1 MRKNVRS
8 LVAVSIAFCALI
20 TCLCAGMADRTANAQ
35 SHGASRAHAATGTH
49 GKKISS
55 DLSEL
60 LNGARPGDELV
71 RVILQGKEDA
81 GGNLRSLLQ
90 RNGVK
95 VRQHFSHL
103 DTRVVEVPASMI
115 DELAADPDVSYL
127 SPDRQVQSSGH
138 VSVTTG
144 ADAVRAA
151 SVPGVTSAL
160 DGSGVGIAV
169 LDSGI
174 YTGHMSFKGKDGLTR
189 VAVNVDFTGAK
200 RMDLADTFGH
210 GTHVAG
216 LAAGNSALYLG
227 GYTGIAPNS
236 KLINLAVLNKE
247 GKGNTSWVLNALDWV
262 MNNRATHNIR
272 VVNMSLGTLAVDSYV
287 NDPLCKAVRRLVDA
301 GVVVVIA
308 AGNLGTVEGQKYY
321 GLIESPGNEPSAITV
336 GASNTF
342 GTDSRAD
349 DVITTYS
356 SRGPTRSWWTDDAG
370 VAHYDN
376 LIKPDLVAPG
386 NKLISAES
394 NNWFV
399 TNYPSLN
406 VYRTN

>member
-1 MRKNVRS
+1 MRKNIRP
-8 LVAVSIAFCALI
+8 LVAASIAFCALFF
-20 TCLCAGMADRTANAQ
+20 CLCPGKITRTASAQ
-35 SHGASRAHAATGTH
+35 SHGALRAHASTGTH

-60 LNGARPGDELV
+60 LSGALTGDEPI
-71 RVILQGKEDA
+71 RIILQGREDT

-95 VRQHFSHL
+95 VRGHFRNL

-115 DELAADPDVSYL
+115 AELAADPDVSYL
-127 SPDRQVQSSGH
+127 SPDREVQSFGH

-151 SVPGVTSAL
+151 SVPGTTSAL

-174 YTGHMSFKGKDGLTR
+174 YTGHLSFRGKDGLTSR
-189 VAVNVDFTGAK
+189 VAVSVDFIGAK

-216 LAAGNSALYLG
+216 LAAGNSALYSS

-247 GKGNTSWVLNALDWV
+247 GKGNTS
-262 MNNRATHNIR
+262 
-272 VVNMSLGTLAVDSYV
+272 
-287 NDPLCKAVRRLVDA
+287 
-301 GVVVVIA
+301 
-308 AGNLGTVEGQKYY
+308 
-321 GLIESPGNEPSAITV
+321 
-336 GASNTF
+336 
-342 GTDSRAD
+342 
-349 DVITTYS
+349 
-356 SRGPTRSWWTDDAG
+356 
-370 VAHYDN
+370 
-376 LIKPDLVAPG
+376 
-386 NKLISAES
+386 
-394 NNWFV
+394 
-399 TNYPSLN
+399 
-406 VYRTN
+406 